1 NDSGFRTSLEC
12 VRVKVTVLPEYFEIV
27 TLKCDVDTQSTPR
40 KIVMMTSVAFS
51 GPKQTV
57 TPNSITKGLLMEEAR
72 GDMFA
77 PQKRSMMM
85 SPVNPPVNGGM
96 AYSSSKRGPT
106 LWISR
111 KDHASE
117 GKEAAARDQRLM
129 VDILEDLTG
138 ETQTNSVYSNKEW
151 IVADWGSA
159 EWLNIF
165 GRVQRETQDR
175 DKNAAKL
182 DKRVSEMNKGLRL
195 AARGTADPKKRQG
208 CAWPETDNTWELLEN
223 LHLRPGKAVKK
234 RKGQYGGCNSQL
246 NKKKN
251 QQGLASTSDD
261 ASEKTDPTLN
271 ELSVRRFMKEV
282 LKSGIVKRYI
292 PDETT
297 SNNQITK
304 AADQNGTPDLDIVRI
319 IKAVFFTLE
328 FKLLS
333 TCFGFIPTYRSDGE
347 EVTVDNKFL
356 RAHKLIDFYE
366 QHITYKPK
374 S

>member
-1 NDSGFRTSLEC
+1 
-12 VRVKVTVLPEYFEIV
+12 
-27 TLKCDVDTQSTPR
+27 
-40 KIVMMTSVAFS
+40 
-51 GPKQTV
+51 
-57 TPNSITKGLLMEEAR
+57 MEEAR

-96 AYSSSKRGPT
+96 ACSSSKRGPT

-165 GRVQRETQDR
+165 GRVQR
-175 DKNAAKL
+175 L
-182 DKRVSEMNKGLRL
+182 
-195 AARGTADPKKRQG
+195 
-208 CAWPETDNTWELLEN
+208 CAWPETDNIWELLEN
-223 LHLRPGKAVKK
+223 LQSISASIDAFEKWKAVKK

-251 QQGLASTSDD
+251 QQGLTSTSDD

-271 ELSVRRFMKEV
+271 E
-282 LKSGIVKRYI
+282 YI

-319 IKAVFFTLE
+319 IKAVF
-328 FKLLS
+328 KLLS

-356 RAHKLIDFYE
+356 RAHKV
-366 QHITYKPK
+366 ITIIW
-374 S
+374 

>member
-1 NDSGFRTSLEC
+1 
-12 VRVKVTVLPEYFEIV
+12 
-27 TLKCDVDTQSTPR
+27 
-40 KIVMMTSVAFS
+40 
-51 GPKQTV
+51 
-57 TPNSITKGLLMEEAR
+57 MEEAR

-117 GKEAAARDQRLM
+117 EAAARDQRLM

-151 IVADWGSA
+151 IVADWG
-159 EWLNIF
+159 
-165 GRVQRETQDR
+165 
-175 DKNAAKL
+175 
-182 DKRVSEMNKGLRL
+182 
-195 AARGTADPKKRQG
+195 

-223 LHLRPGKAVKK
+223 LQSISASIDAFEKWKAVKK

-271 ELSVRRFMKEV
+271 E
-282 LKSGIVKRYI
+282 
-292 PDETT
+292 
-297 SNNQITK
+297 
-304 AADQNGTPDLDIVRI
+304 
-319 IKAVFFTLE
+319 
-328 FKLLS
+328 
-333 TCFGFIPTYRSDGE
+333 SDGE

-356 RAHKLIDFYE
+356 RAHKV
-366 QHITYKPK
+366 ITIIC
-374 S
+374 

>member
-1 NDSGFRTSLEC
+1 
-12 VRVKVTVLPEYFEIV
+12 
-27 TLKCDVDTQSTPR
+27 
-40 KIVMMTSVAFS
+40 
-51 GPKQTV
+51 
-57 TPNSITKGLLMEEAR
+57 MEEAR

-165 GRVQRETQDR
+165 GRVQR
-175 DKNAAKL
+175 L
-182 DKRVSEMNKGLRL
+182 
-195 AARGTADPKKRQG
+195 

-223 LHLRPGKAVKK
+223 LQSISASIDAFEKWKAVKK

-271 ELSVRRFMKEV
+271 E
-282 LKSGIVKRYI
+282 YI

-319 IKAVFFTLE
+319 IKAVF
-328 FKLLS
+328 KLLS

-356 RAHKLIDFYE
+356 RAHKV
-366 QHITYKPK
+366 ITIIW
-374 S
+374 